1 MNFNHFRQVKM
12 ESPEGNHSK
21 NQNLKFAKEKSFQK
35 MKLQKGHTVMDF
47 GSGEGRDLNQL
58 SVLVEQHGEVWAV
71 DHDPLMIKQSII
83 NNTKSNVRFL
93 KSSSGR
99 LNFPNDFFSSIR
111 SQNVFEHLENI
122 NDTTNELI
130 RVLRE
135 EGELVILS
143 FDWSSIKI
151 NTNFPIIFNEILE
164 HSLHTFS
171 PNKLTST
178 ELIGQLKTTQ
188 LKKISIEK
196 FSISDTSLELFNQ
209 LFFNQITR
217 SGIVKEKLA
226 KYDIQLFLKDLIEKS
241 KQDDFLF
248 SIDLF
253 LIHGKKS
260 TSPDELTKSTLASST
275 SA

>member
-1 MNFNHFRQVKM
+1 M
-12 ESPEGNHSK
+12 ESQEGNHLK
-21 NQNLKFAKEKSFQK
+21 NQNLKFAKEKSFHK

-47 GSGEGRDLNQL
+47 GSGEGKDLNQL
-58 SVLVEQHGEVWAV
+58 SSLVEQHGEVWAV

-93 KSSSGR
+93 KSSSER
-99 LNFPNDFFSSIR
+99 LNFRDNFFSSIR
-111 SQNVFEHLENI
+111 AQNVFEHLENI
-122 NDTTNELI
+122 SETTNELI

-135 EGELVILS
+135 DGELVILS
-143 FDWSSIKI
+143 FDWSSVKI
-151 NTNFPIIFNEILE
+151 NTNFPIVFNEILE
-164 HSLHTFS
+164 HSLPTFS

-178 ELIGQLKTTQ
+178 ELLDQLKTTQ
-188 LKKISIEK
+188 LKEINMES
-196 FSISDTSLELFNQ
+196 FSISDTNLELFNQ

-217 SGIVKEKLA
+217 SGIVKEKIA

-241 KQDDFLF
+241 KQGDFLF
-248 SIDLF
+248 TIDLF

-260 TSPDELTKSTLASST
+260 TSPDEQTKSTLASST